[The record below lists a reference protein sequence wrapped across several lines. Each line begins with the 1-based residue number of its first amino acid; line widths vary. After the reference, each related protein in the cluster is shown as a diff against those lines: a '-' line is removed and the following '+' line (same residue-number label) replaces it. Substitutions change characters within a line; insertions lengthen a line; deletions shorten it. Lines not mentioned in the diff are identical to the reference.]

1 MDYYNTVTLDNNRKE
16 PRRKYMNLDQRKE
29 VVANTNEVA
38 LYLLEYYYSKAGTP
52 NYDYDD
58 KRVARA
64 LDWTER
70 KVKDNRLKL
79 EKANYFTKVVIRSR
93 IDSQTRFT
101 LGHIDWNKK
110 KH

>member
-1 MDYYNTVTLDNNRKE
+1 
-16 PRRKYMNLDQRKE
+16 MNLEQRKE

-38 LYLLEYYYSKAGTP
+38 LYLLEYYYTKANTP

-58 KRVARA
+58 KRVAKA

-79 EKANYFTKVVIRSR
+79 EKASYFLKRVIRSR
-93 IDSQTRFT
+93 IDCQTRFT
-101 LGHIDWNKK
+101 LGHESWSNKTK
-110 KH
+110 